1 MGTFFFVVEWFANM
15 NDKISIIGVGRLGIA
30 TALVMDQADY
40 DVLGVDVFPSYVDM
54 INKRTLKNPEPN
66 VEAYLAKAKKFQA
79 TMSLD
84 AALAHSNSIYVLV
97 ATPTGIGEKSYDHSH
112 LSRVLTDIN
121 KRKVTDK
128 HIVIGCTVLPGYI
141 KNTGR
146 FLLRDCKNCTLN
158 YNPEFIAQGA
168 IIHGFE
174 NPDMVLIGEETK
186 EAGELIESIY
196 HRCTKNKPYIARMS
210 AESAEITKLSLNC
223 FITTK
228 IAFANTIADIA
239 NKTENADAVT
249 ILKAVGADSRV
260 GVKCLMPGYGFGG
273 PCFPRDNRALGN
285 YARSIG
291 INPIIPQATD
301 DSNIY
306 HAQVM
311 AEQFLEK
318 NQDKYTFEDVA
329 YKDKCPVPII
339 EESQKLAVA
348 TRIRKAGKKV
358 LIKDRQ
364 IIIDEVMK
372 EFGSLFEYEVTPTPP

>member
-1 MGTFFFVVEWFANM
+1 M
-15 NDKISIIGVGRLGIA
+15 
-30 TALVMDQADY
+30 
-40 DVLGVDVFPSYVDM
+40 FPSYVDM
-54 INKRTLKNPEPN
+54 VNKRTLKNPEPG
-66 VEAYLAKAKKFQA
+66 VEEYLSKAKKFRA
-79 TMSLD
+79 TLSLD
-84 AALAHSNSIYVLV
+84 AALSHSNLIYVLV

-112 LSRVLTDIN
+112 LSRVLSDIN
-121 KRKVTDK
+121 KRKVVDK

-186 EAGELIESIY
+186 EAGDLIESLY
-196 HRCTKNKPYIARMS
+196 HRCVKNKPYIARMS
-210 AESAEITKLSLNC
+210 AESAELTKLSLNC

-239 NKTENADAVT
+239 NQTENADAKA

-260 GVKCLMPGYGFGG
+260 GFKCLIPGYGFGG

-285 YARSIG
+285 YAKSVG
-291 INPIIPQATD
+291 VNPIIPMATD
-301 DSNIY
+301 SSNIY

-311 AEQFLEK
+311 ADEFIKQNLDVYEF
-318 NQDKYTFEDVA
+318 DDVA
-329 YKDKCPVPII
+329 YKPKCAVPII
-339 EESQKLAVA
+339 EESQKIAVA
-348 TRIRKAGKKV
+348 ILVRKAGKRV
-358 LIKDRQ
+358 IIKDRQ
-364 IIIDEVMK
+364 VIIDEVMK
-372 EFGSLFEYEVTPTPP
+372 EFGSLFEYKIEEK